1 MSDKA
6 EPLVPRFTVITL
18 GVDDIKASI
27 AFYQGLGFSR
37 KMRATGEEVAFF
49 DTGGTTIALFAWAK
63 AAREAG
69 VAEQPRPAAFRGVT
83 LAWNCRDRAE
93 VDAVLAFALRNG
105 AKLLKAAAP
114 TEYGGYAGYFADPD
128 GHVWEAVV
136 APGIVVGDDRR
147 VHLPD

>member
-1 MSDKA
+1 MSD
-6 EPLVPRFTVITL
+6 EGRLVPRFTVITL
-18 GVDDIKASI
+18 GVDDIRASI
-27 AFYQGLGFSR
+27 AFYEGLGFSR
-37 KMRATGEEVAFF
+37 KMRATGDEVAFF
-49 DTGGTTIALFAWAK
+49 DTGGTTIALFAWAN

-83 LAWNCRDRAE
+83 LAWNCKDRAE

-114 TEYGGYAGYFADPD
+114 TEYGGYAGYFADLD

>member
-1 MSDKA
+1 MSDKS

-27 AFYQGLGFSR
+27 AFYEGLGFPR

-69 VAEQPRPAAFRGVT
+69 VADEPRPAAFRGVT

-105 AKLLKAAAP
+105 AKLLKVAAP

-136 APGIVVGDDRR
+136 APGITVGGDRR